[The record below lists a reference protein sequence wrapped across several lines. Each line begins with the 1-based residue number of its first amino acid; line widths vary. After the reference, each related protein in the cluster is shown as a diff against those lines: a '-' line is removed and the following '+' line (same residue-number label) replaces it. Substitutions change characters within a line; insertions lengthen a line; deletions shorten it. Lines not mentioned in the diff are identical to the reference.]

1 MISPTKRVCM
11 FWQQCWDLQHRN
23 LFGARTKIPSPTSLL
38 STLQGSTYPSL
49 NLGVGSTHTHQ
60 SRFLFIISFSVSSS
74 LFSKLLSV
82 LGKLFSSPHF
92 FCIPLKNT
100 FILPER
106 ATCHA
111 RRSSELWPK
120 HTHVEGQL
128 CQVAYETCVTWARIR
143 AAADQWEAGRRQQST
158 WNVRSSEKAWMQ
170 RPFTGKSDGWRQSG
184 ILNVSSQIQEHF
196 SPPHWPP
203 AP

>member
-49 NLGVGSTHTHQ
+49 NLGVGSTHTHTNPD
-60 SRFLFIISFSVSSS
+60 SFSSFPFQFLQVCFLNFFRFWGSY
-74 LFSKLLSV
+74 LAV
-82 LGKLFSSPHF
+82 LIF

-196 SPPHWPP
+196 SPPHP